1 MDASDTR
8 AIQAAVREYVAG
20 AEDKLAAIEAIRE
33 VLFDLSP
40 QKAQPVDFVRWIP
53 LEKVEPNDY
62 NPNSVARIEM
72 GLLLKSIQHDGY
84 TQPCVVIYDEKRDK
98 YVLVDGFHRY
108 SVMRSNEALRDL
120 CGGHLP
126 CVVLH
131 KSISERMASTI
142 RHNRARG
149 KHSVAGLSNL
159 VFKML
164 DSGMS
169 DADICNELGMEPEEV
184 LRLKHITGFSKLFAD
199 VEYNKAWVS
208 RAQIRIQQQAKK
220 AAEQGQSAETD

>member
-1 MDASDTR
+1 MGASDTQ
-8 AIQAAVREYVAG
+8 AIEAAVREYVAG
-20 AEDKLAAIEAIRE
+20 AQDKLAAIEFVRKL
-33 VLFDLSP
+33 LFDLSP

-53 LEKVEPNDY
+53 LDQVEPNDY
-62 NPNSVARIEM
+62 NPNQVARIEL

-84 TQPCVVIYDEKRDK
+84 TQPAVVIHDPARDK
-98 YVLVDGFHRY
+98 YIIIDGFHRY
-108 SVMRSNEALRDL
+108 FVMKSNQELRDQ
-120 CGGHLP
+120 CHGHLP
-126 CVVLH
+126 CVVLD
-131 KSISERMASTI
+131 KSISERMASTV

-149 KHSVAGLSNL
+149 KHTVTGLSNL

-169 DADICNELGMEPEEV
+169 DADVCNTLAMEPEEL

-208 RAQIRIQQQAKK
+208 RAQIRIQQEAKQR
-220 AAEQGQSAETD
+220 AEES